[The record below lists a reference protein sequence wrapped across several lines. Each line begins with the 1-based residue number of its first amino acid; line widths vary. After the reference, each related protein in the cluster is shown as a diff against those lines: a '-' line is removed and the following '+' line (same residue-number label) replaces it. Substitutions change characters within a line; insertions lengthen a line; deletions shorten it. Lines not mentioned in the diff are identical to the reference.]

1 MTRVFVKVTITT
13 IVVITEHQSLLQR
26 VMIHLRLIECLRI
39 VILLV
44 VIAALQREMF
54 SYQVVDLQI
63 KMCLMLALLQIMRHS
78 IKKFKL
84 QKDYHLVKLIVHHQR
99 ESQVIIELA
108 IIRQKVN
115 FAMEPDLRVWY

>member
-1 MTRVFVKVTITT
+1 VFVKVTITT